1 MTRNKVKYAQFRKLH
16 MNTNPSKGPYHYKSP
31 AMMVWRTIRGMVHHM
46 TARGQAALKRLSTF
60 EGIPAPYD
68 KQTRVVVPAAL
79 RIMRLKPGR
88 DYTVIGDL
96 STAVGWKHQALLQR
110 LESKRKAE
118 SAEYYEKKK
127 EKMALRRKA
136 EAAASSELANA
147 NKVLEDAG
155 Y

>member
-1 MTRNKVKYAQFRKLH
+1 
-16 MNTNPSKGPYHYKSP
+16 
-31 AMMVWRTIRGMVHHM
+31 MMVWRTIRGMVHHM

-68 KQTRVVVPAAL
+68 KKTRVVVPAAL
-79 RIMRLKPGR
+79 RVMRLKPGR

-96 STAVGWKHQALLQR
+96 SSAVGWKHQALLQR
-110 LESKRKAE
+110 LEAKRKAE
-118 SAEYYEKKK
+118 SKEYYAKKK

-136 EAAASSELANA
+136 EAAAASELADV
-147 NKVLEDAG
+147 NKALAEYG